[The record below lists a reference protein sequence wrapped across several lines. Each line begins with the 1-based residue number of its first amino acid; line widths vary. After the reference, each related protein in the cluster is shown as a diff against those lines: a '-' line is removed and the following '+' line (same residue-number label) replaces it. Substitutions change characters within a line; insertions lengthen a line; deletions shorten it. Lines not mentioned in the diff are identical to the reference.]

1 LREAEIANP
10 TSGARRYVLVESIAP
25 DQPIP
30 SLALIA
36 AARGPAGMSRPKHPI
51 AWACAA
57 TLLAGVAVIAGVRL
71 FSTWHGG
78 PAPAVA
84 GDGRGIIAATDSPS
98 DPGTLANGQSLASLA
113 RRIRLLQEGLNDTRG
128 RLAKAETEAALLRD
142 RAATL
147 DRMLAGDSLTDCPLF
162 LHDETTVRALQGIL
176 REAAAGGTDAAATIA
191 RQRLRQRLA
200 GLRDQMAQEADD
212 REAEADAL
220 HGRLRQQAD
229 DLETL
234 QQSLMSR
241 LSEAQAGPGN
251 PAP

>member
-1 LREAEIANP
+1 
-10 TSGARRYVLVESIAP
+10 VESIAP

-30 SLALIA
+30 SRALIA
-36 AARGPAGMSRPKHPI
+36 VARGTAGMSRPKHSI

-57 TLLAGVAVIAGVRL
+57 TLLAGVAVLAAVRL
-71 FSTWHGG
+71 FSAWEGG

-98 DPGTLANGQSLASLA
+98 DPGTLANGPSLASLA
-113 RRIRLLQEGLNDTRG
+113 RRIRLLQEDLNDTRG
-128 RLAKAETEAALLRD
+128 RLAKAETEAVLLRD
-142 RAATL
+142 RVVTL

-191 RQRLRQRLA
+191 RQRLRRRLTV
-200 GLRDQMAQEADD
+200 LRDQMAQEAAD
-212 REAEADAL
+212 RQAEADAL
-220 HGRLRQQAD
+220 HGRLRQEAD

-241 LSEAQAGPGN
+241 LSEAQAGPGT

>member
-1 LREAEIANP
+1 
-10 TSGARRYVLVESIAP
+10 
-25 DQPIP
+25 
-30 SLALIA
+30 
-36 AARGPAGMSRPKHPI
+36 MSRLKHPI

-71 FSTWHGG
+71 FSAWHGG

-84 GDGRGIIAATDSPS
+84 GEGRGIIAATDSPS
-98 DPGTLANGQSLASLA
+98 HPGTLPNGQSLASLA
-113 RRIRLLQEGLNDTRG
+113 RRIRLLQEDLNDTRG

-147 DRMLAGDSLTDCPLF
+147 DRMLAEDSLMDCPLF

-176 REAAAGGTDAAATIA
+176 REAADGTDAAATIA

-241 LSEAQAGPGN
+241 LSEAQAGPAN

>member
-1 LREAEIANP
+1 
-10 TSGARRYVLVESIAP
+10 
-25 DQPIP
+25 
-30 SLALIA
+30 
-36 AARGPAGMSRPKHPI
+36 MSCPKHPI

-57 TLLAGVAVIAGVRL
+57 ALLAGVAVIAAVRL
-71 FSTWHGG
+71 FSAWHGG

-98 DPGTLANGQSLASLA
+98 DPGTLVANGQSLASAA

-128 RLAKAETEAALLRD
+128 RLAKVETEAVLLRD

-147 DRMLAGDSLTDCPLF
+147 DRMLAQDSLTDCPLF

-176 REAAAGGTDAAATIA
+176 READDDGTDTASTIA
-191 RQRLRQRLA
+191 RQRLRRRLT
-200 GLRDQMAQEADD
+200 GLRDQMAQDADD
-212 REAEADAL
+212 CEAEANAL
-220 HGRLRQQAD
+220 HGQLRQQAD

-241 LSEAQAGPGN
+241 LSEAQAGPGS